1 MNRLKIVVFAEP
13 FSINKA
19 YYLKSFKTGAPTKV
33 RTKEC
38 REWGDRVLSQL
49 ESYKQKLLDFKAQF
63 NEETHALRLELM
75 FLIPRSHYFTKE
87 GKISIRSCDLTN
99 VEKLLVDVLCD
110 DRFNDRMLNGNKIV
124 NLGINDKYIIEL
136 LSEKKPS
143 ILDYEI
149 QMTLTIIPNGLV
161 A

>member
-1 MNRLKIVVFAEP
+1 MTVFAEP

-38 REWGDRVLSQL
+38 REWGDKVLSQL
-49 ESYKQKLLDFKAQF
+49 EQYREALKLFKQSF
-63 NEETHALRLELM
+63 NEDTDALRLELL
-75 FLIPRSHYFTKE
+75 FLIPPSHYFTKE

-110 DRFNDRMLNGNKIV
+110 ERFNNRELNGHKIL
-124 NLGINDKYIIEL
+124 NLDINDKYIIEL

-143 ILDYEI
+143 DDDYMIE
-149 QMTLTIIPNGLV
+149 MTLSIIPNGLIK
-161 A
+161 